1 MSEPLFFVRRPCL
14 FKGKYRTEGSTL
26 IVDEDIIKQEI
37 SLGTHPET
45 KRPMSGLL
53 NHCIPFNDAAKA
65 LVNGVPGVRT
75 EIEEPKIDE
84 KAEVEK
90 LRKEFDALG
99 KAYFRGWS
107 YARLKKE
114 LIKVKKETGN

>member
-1 MSEPLFFVRRPCL
+1 MSEPLFFVKRPCL
-14 FKGKYRTEGSTL
+14 YKRKLRAEGSTL
-26 IVDEDIIKQEI
+26 IVTEDMVKEEI
-37 SLGTHPET
+37 ALGTHPET
-45 KRPMSGLL
+45 NKPMSGLL
-53 NHCIPFNDAAKA
+53 NHCIPFNTAAKA
-65 LVNGVPGVRT
+65 LVSGVPGVRT
-75 EIEEPKIDE
+75 EMEEPKIDE
-84 KAEVEK
+84 KAEIEK